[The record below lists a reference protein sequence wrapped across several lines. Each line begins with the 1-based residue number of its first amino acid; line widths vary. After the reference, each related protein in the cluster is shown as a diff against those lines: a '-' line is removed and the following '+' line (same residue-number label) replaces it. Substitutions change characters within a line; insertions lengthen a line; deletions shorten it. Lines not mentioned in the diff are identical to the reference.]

1 MSDASDGMRY
11 PERRD
16 GVLAEHVV
24 ARQLWGAAP
33 FFLLDVGCSGGIEQ
47 RWRIFG
53 DRLRAIGF
61 DPLVAE
67 IDRLNAANA
76 NAGVSYVAAFVTC
89 RDYDTLFP
97 RELRSDRIA
106 SKNDDPFQRV
116 SAVAAQDRF
125 EVSYVQDVFNAGAP
139 VVMTERTVSLD
150 DVIEPHDRPHVD
162 FLKIDTDGHDIEAVL
177 GAKAIMAA
185 GGILGLKVE
194 VQLHGPI
201 HPYANT
207 FANIDRVLRERGFT
221 LFDLATYR
229 YSRKHL
235 PAPFLFDL
243 AAQTTSGQVVWG
255 DAVYFRDLGSLDYE
269 RMWAYEITPERVL
282 KLASLFDL
290 FELPDCAAEL
300 LVNRSSLVPADDH
313 GRLLDLLASGE
324 PGSYAAHIGLF
335 EQDYKAFYPS
345 VRAAASS
352 RPAPGTTR
360 GEQDEVPAKQIRRLR
375 DRLIALRDKNASLR
389 ERLKAKSDR
398 IDQLTRRLERDQGS

>member
-1 MSDASDGMRY
+1 
-11 PERRD
+11 
-16 GVLAEHVV
+16 
-24 ARQLWGAAP
+24 LWGTSP

-67 IDRLNAANA
+67 IDRLNAANT
-76 NAGVSYVAAFVTC
+76 NPGVSYVAAFVTC
-89 RDYDTLFP
+89 SEYDTLFP
-97 RELRSDRIA
+97 RELRNDRLA
-106 SKNDDPFQRV
+106 SKNDDPFPRV

-139 VVMTERTVSLD
+139 VVMTERTVALD
-150 DVIEPHDRPHVD
+150 DVIEPRDRPQVD

-177 GAKAIMAA
+177 GAEAIMAA
-185 GGILGLKVE
+185 GGVLGLKVE
-194 VQLHGPI
+194 AQLHGAI

-255 DAVYFRDLGSLDYE
+255 DAIYFRDLGSLDYE
-269 RMWAYEITPERVL
+269 RTWAYEITPERVL
-282 KLASLFDL
+282 KLACLFDL

-300 LVNRSSLVPADDH
+300 LVNRSSLVPPDDRA
-313 GRLLDLLASGE
+313 RLLDLLASGQ
-324 PGSYAAHIGLF
+324 PGSYAEHVTLF
-335 EQDYKAFYPS
+335 EQDYKAFYPTRL
-345 VRAAASS
+345 RAAAI
-352 RPAPGTTR
+352 PQTAAGTKA
-360 GEQDEVPAKQIRRLR
+360 EPDDAPAKQIRRLR

-389 ERLKAKSDR
+389 KRLKAKTER
-398 IDQLTRRLERDQGS
+398 IDQLVRRLGPDQKS